1 MTIAVT
7 SGDPSGIGP
16 EIVQKS
22 WIYLKNNPSNEF
34 FWIGDPLHL
43 PDKSIPWQPIV
54 HPNEVSENFSSALP
68 VLVHKFAHP
77 LKIGCHQPENANDII
92 EVIKKA
98 VRLVKENKATAL
110 CTSPI
115 NKDVLNSGTQFPFLG
130 HTEFLAYLDNI
141 EHPVMMLASSK
152 LKVVPATI
160 HIPIK
165 EVSNHLSIEGLTK
178 TIKITNEA
186 MKDKFGLAQPVIAVD
201 RRRQQAGHRLMV
213 MHQPGHRLAGQIGQ
227 GAVRGN
233 HIAPL
238 CIDKAEIHMQPR
250 SAAFGDRLWHKCQD
264 IAFLERQLAGHEPE

>member
-68 VLVHKFAHP
+68 VLVHKFTHP

-92 EVIKKA
+92 KVIKKA

-115 NKDVLNSGTQFPFLG
+115 NKDVLNSGIKAADLIAELSDKNNKINQSPNTKTPQVQDEKQEADKEGLQKKSLISK
-130 HTEFLAYLDNI
+130 TEVEGENDITEEKILWAEAWDEFRVNYQPNEAEID
-141 EHPVMMLASSK
+141 A
-152 LKVVPATI
+152 
-160 HIPIK
+160 
-165 EVSNHLSIEGLTK
+165 EVSQRRGTYAEGFAWNAERKNIVIYSLPFYLWDIFLMMIIMHLL
-178 TIKITNEA
+178 N
-186 MKDKFGLAQPVIAVD
+186 
-201 RRRQQAGHRLMV
+201 
-213 MHQPGHRLAGQIGQ
+213 
-227 GAVRGN
+227 
-233 HIAPL
+233 
-238 CIDKAEIHMQPR
+238 
-250 SAAFGDRLWHKCQD
+250 
-264 IAFLERQLAGHEPE
+264 